1 MIQKLNDLSY
11 DQLFLKNEELKHSLP
26 KKIKC
31 VFFSNYEDNK
41 EMREKRGGEGVW
53 IKHVQHP
60 PIRTQKSLVIHNT
73 YPFSNQRHPPKD
85 QTESEREREREGGST
100 FHNSILQ
107 FPLSFFYC
115 PSSPSLSRLTSS
127 IPFLSLCIL
136 GLGFF

>member
-60 PIRTQKSLVIHNT
+60 PIRTQKSLVVQT
-73 YPFSNQRHPPKD
+73 YPFSKQRHTP
-85 QTESEREREREGGST
+85 QTESEREEGQHCT
-100 FHNSILQ
+100 TQ
-107 FPLSFFYC
+107 FDNFPFPFALPL
-115 PSSPSLSRLTSS
+115 
-127 IPFLSLCIL
+127 LSLVENL
-136 GLGFF
+136 PLL